1 MHHLGEFLAGKRG
14 KRRCRFSTLYS
25 GSMASA
31 AFIEPLHV
39 IKFVAQLLRKDV
51 LSKPLSDSGRTKIK
65 KGLRGVKFEVT
76 HRANVITKYRIANLT
91 TQPTKKLM
99 FPVDENATM
108 KSVIEYFQE
117 MYGFTIQHTHLLC
130 LQVGNQKKASYLHME
145 ACKIVEGQR
154 NTKRL
159 NEKQITAL
167 LKVTCQRPRDRENDN
182 LKTVQHNAYDQ
193 DPYAKKFCINIIK
206 KLASVE
212 ARILPAPCLK
222 YHENGK
228 EKDCLP
234 QVGQWNMMNKKVING
249 MGEQMGLCQLLTQC
263 SIKCCSLVL

>member
-1 MHHLGEFLAGKRG
+1 MDR

-25 GSMASA
+25 GMASA

-182 LKTVQHNAYDQ
+182 LK
-193 DPYAKKFCINIIK
+193 
-206 KLASVE
+206 
-212 ARILPAPCLK
+212 LK

>member
-1 MHHLGEFLAGKRG
+1 MHHLGEFLAGKRADG
-14 KRRCRFSTLYS
+14 PQEALRFSTLYS

-51 LSKPLSDSGRTKIK
+51 LSKPLSDSGRTKDLLHHIIK

-76 HRANVITKYRIANLT
+76 HRANVITKYRIASLT
-91 TQPTKKLM
+91 TQPTKELM

-154 NTKRL
+154 HTKRL

-182 LKTVQHNAYDQ
+182 LK
-193 DPYAKKFCINIIK
+193 
-206 KLASVE
+206 
-212 ARILPAPCLK
+212 LK

-249 MGEQMGLCQLLTQC
+249 MGEQMGLC
-263 SIKCCSLVL
+263 